1 MALGLLVGLL
11 RRLVIELVDLV
22 RPRRILLAG
31 PLLGD
36 RLDAVADPRAGIRF
50 TVPSMTRSL

>member
-1 MALGLLVGLL
+1 MALALLVGLL

-22 RPRRILLAG
+22 GPRRILLAG

-36 RLDAVADPRAGIRF
+36 RLDAVADLRARAGK
-50 TVPSMTRSL
+50 STRPGSAT